1 MIKSF
6 ADKETRK
13 LFETGRSRRFQE
25 IQERA
30 VRKLDLIDGT
40 QDVNSLEFPPS
51 NRLHRLRGNR
61 DGQYSISINMKWRI
75 CFRFENGH
83 AYDVEVCDYH

>member
-30 VRKLDLIDGT
+30 VRKLDLIDET
-40 QDVNSLEFPPS
+40 QDVNALEFPPS

-61 DGQYSISINMKWRI
+61 YGQYSISINMKWRI